1 MNSSLSMVVMVLLS
15 ACGAQDSSTTGNT
28 SGLSSSNMGGTD
40 ISSMSSMDGL
50 DSYSI
55 ESGQMYSSDSNYNS
69 NSGSN
74 GNYNSDDRNNQN
86 DGSNSADQGKNN
98 ERSGS
103 DNQNNTDGLQN
114 QAGGLQNNMAAINT
128 NQNTDP
134 KSKDTNP
141 NRNSSSNGGTDSS
154 RYRIIGDMTVDIEGK
169 KPVGLHTAADRDH
182 IIAPPY
188 QEMTV
193 MGAHTVYIS
202 GYDIQE
208 DRVNADTGSIMF
220 KYTTQ
225 DMTTTGCYP
234 LESPKNVGAQ
244 VCIDYVQTL
253 NGSKRVYLEGYIQD
267 AQICSDDNC
276 TSTFTGSVDFK
287 TQVLA
292 LQQD

>member
-1 MNSSLSMVVMVLLS
+1 MKKIINSSLSIVVMVLLS

-40 ISSMSSMDGL
+40 ISSMSSMDGM
-50 DSYSI
+50 DSYSM
-55 ESGQMYSSDSNYNS
+55 ESGQTYDSNYNSNS

-74 GNYNSDDRNNQN
+74 GNYSADDRNSQN
-86 DGSNSADQGKNN
+86 DGRNSADQGKNN
-98 ERSGS
+98 QGNGS
-103 DNQNNTDGLQN
+103 DSQS
-114 QAGGLQNNMAAINT
+114 QAGGLQNNMAALNSNGLSGLT
-128 NQNTDP
+128 NTDP
-134 KSKDTNP
+134 TSIDTSGGGD
-141 NRNSSSNGGTDSS
+141 SSGDDSS

-193 MGAHTVYIS
+193 RGAHAVYIS

-234 LESPKNVGAQ
+234 LESPKNVDAQ

-253 NGSKRVYLEGYIQD
+253 DGSKRVYLEGYIQD

>member
-1 MNSSLSMVVMVLLS
+1 MVLLS

-40 ISSMSSMDGL
+40 ISSMSSMDGM
-50 DSYSI
+50 DSYSM
-55 ESGQMYSSDSNYNS
+55 ESGQTYDSNYNSNS

-74 GNYNSDDRNNQN
+74 GNYSADDRNSQN

-98 ERSGS
+98 QGNGS
-103 DNQNNTDGLQN
+103 DSQS
-114 QAGGLQNNMAAINT
+114 QAGGLQNNMAALNSNGLSGLT
-128 NQNTDP
+128 NTDP
-134 KSKDTNP
+134 TSTDTSGGGD
-141 NRNSSSNGGTDSS
+141 SSGDDSS
-154 RYRIIGDMTVDIEGK
+154 RYRIIGDMTVDTEGK

-193 MGAHTVYIS
+193 MGAHAVYIS

-234 LESPKNVGAQ
+234 LESPKNVDAQ

-253 NGSKRVYLEGYIQD
+253 DGSKRVYLEGYIQD